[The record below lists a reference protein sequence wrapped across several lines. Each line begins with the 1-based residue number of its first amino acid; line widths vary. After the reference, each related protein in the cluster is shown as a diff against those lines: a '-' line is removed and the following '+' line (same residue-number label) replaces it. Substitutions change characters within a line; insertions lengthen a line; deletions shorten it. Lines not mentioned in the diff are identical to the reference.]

1 MTIEEKIKYWESAV
15 FDADTQQELQQLKQS
30 PKLLEDAFY
39 KDLSFGTGGMRG
51 IMGVGTNRINK
62 YTLARCTQ
70 GLSNYLHEQFPST
83 QPKVVIAY
91 DSRHNSQSLATEVA
105 AVFAAN
111 KVEVFLFTD
120 LRTTPELSFAVRHLK
135 AQAGIVLTASHNPP
149 AYNGYKVYWED
160 GAQIVGPH
168 DEQIMDRISKV
179 EYGDLKFD
187 PPQATIHPI
196 DLEVDKAY
204 QKTVLGLLPKPAKKP
219 SNLKIVFTPLHGTAI
234 TAIPSVLEAAG
245 FEHVSIV
252 KNQMHPDGA
261 FPTVESPN
269 PEEREALS
277 MAIKQAGKEKAD
289 IIIGTDPDCDRL
301 GVGFRT
307 HEGTYELLNGNQL
320 MILMTDYVLESLHKK
335 RKLPKRSF
343 IASTIVSTPL
353 MESIA
358 KHYGIEYV
366 ETLTGFKWIA
376 DAIEKKSRYRFLC
389 GGEESY
395 GFLLGTAVRDKDAV
409 SAALL
414 AAVLAS
420 DLKSKG
426 ITFQEQLIHCYG
438 KYGFRYEKLLSIKKE
453 GIEGA
458 RAIENMM
465 QQYRTNPPSSFG
477 GKKVVK
483 VSDYLE
489 KTELNLINKESKSIA
504 LPASNV
510 LLFEMEN
517 GSRVALRP
525 SGTEPKIKFYLSAS
539 SYYEEAISWE
549 DNMNQIQFQLKALEK
564 DLQL

>member
-1 MTIEEKIKYWESAV
+1 MTIEEKIKYWESDV
-15 FDADTQQELQQLKQS
+15 FDADSQKELVQLKQK
-30 PKLLEDAFY
+30 PDLLEDAFY

-70 GLSNYLHEQFPST
+70 GLAHYLHEQFPT
-83 QPKVVIAY
+83 TTPKVVIAY
-91 DSRHNSQSLATEVA
+91 DSRHNSQALATEVA

-111 KVEVFLFTD
+111 KVDVFLFTD

-160 GAQIVGPH
+160 GGQIVGPH
-168 DEQIMDRISKV
+168 DQEIMDRIAKV
-179 EYGDLKFD
+179 AYGDLKFD

-196 DLEVDKAY
+196 DIEVDKAY
-204 QKTVLGLLPKPAKKP
+204 QQAVLDLLPKPVQNP
-219 SNLKIVFTPLHGTAI
+219 SELKIVFTPLHGTAI

-245 FEHVSIV
+245 FEQLSIV
-252 KNQMHPDGA
+252 KEQMHPDGA
-261 FPTVESPN
+261 FPTVTSPN

-277 MAIKQAGKEKAD
+277 MAIAQAEKEEAD

-307 HEGTYELLNGNQL
+307 KKGSFELLNGNQL
-320 MILMTDYVLESLHKK
+320 MILMTDYILESLHDKGE
-335 RKLPKRSF
+335 LPKKAF
-343 IASTIVSTPL
+343 IASTLVSTPL
-353 MESIA
+353 MESVA
-358 KHYGIEYV
+358 KQYGIEYV

-376 DAIEKKSRYRFLC
+376 AAIEEKSNSQFIC

-414 AAVLAS
+414 AAALAS

-438 KYGFRYEKLLSIKKE
+438 KYGFRYEKLLSLKKE

-465 QQYRTNPPSSFG
+465 LQYRTNPPSSFG

-489 KTELNLINKESKSIA
+489 KTERNLLQKQSKPIV
-504 LPASNV
+504 LPAANV
-510 LLFEMEN
+510 LLFEMED

-539 SYYEEAISWE
+539 SHYKEAISWE
-549 DNMNQIQFQLKALEK
+549 DNMSQIQSQLEALEK
-564 DLQL
+564 ELPI

>member
-1 MTIEEKIKYWESAV
+1 MTIEEKIKYWESDV
-15 FDADTQQELQQLKQS
+15 FDADSQKELEQLKQK
-30 PKLLEDAFY
+30 PDLLEDAFY

-70 GLSNYLHEQFPST
+70 GLAHYLHEQFPT
-83 QPKVVIAY
+83 TTPKVVIAY
-91 DSRHNSQSLATEVA
+91 DSRHNSQALATEVA

-111 KVEVFLFTD
+111 KVDVFLFTD

-160 GAQIVGPH
+160 GGQIVGPH
-168 DEQIMDRISKV
+168 DQEIMDRIAKIA
-179 EYGDLKFD
+179 YGDLKFD
-187 PPQATIHPI
+187 PPKATIHPI
-196 DLEVDKAY
+196 DVEIDKAY
-204 QKTVLGLLPKPAKKP
+204 QQAVLDLLPKPVQNP
-219 SNLKIVFTPLHGTAI
+219 SELKIVFTPLHGTAI

-245 FEHVSIV
+245 FEQLSIV
-252 KNQMHPDGA
+252 KEQMHPDGA
-261 FPTVESPN
+261 FPTVTSPN

-277 MAIKQAGKEKAD
+277 MAIEQAEKEEAD

-307 HEGTYELLNGNQL
+307 KKGSFELLNGNQL
-320 MILMTDYVLESLHKK
+320 MILMTDYILESLHDKGE
-335 RKLPKRSF
+335 LPKKAF
-343 IASTIVSTPL
+343 IASTLVSTPL
-353 MESIA
+353 MESVA
-358 KHYGIEYV
+358 KQYGIEYV

-376 DAIEKKSRYRFLC
+376 AAIEEKSNSQFIC

-414 AAVLAS
+414 AAALAS

-438 KYGFRYEKLLSIKKE
+438 KYGFRYEKLLSLKKE

-458 RAIENMM
+458 RAIEKMM

-477 GKKVVK
+477 GKKISK

-489 KTELNLINKESKSIA
+489 KTERNLLQKHSKPIL
-504 LPASNV
+504 LPAANV
-510 LLFEMEN
+510 LLFEMED

-539 SYYEEAISWE
+539 SHYEEAISWE
-549 DNMNQIQFQLKALEK
+549 DNMSQIQSQLEALEK
-564 DLQL
+564 ELPI